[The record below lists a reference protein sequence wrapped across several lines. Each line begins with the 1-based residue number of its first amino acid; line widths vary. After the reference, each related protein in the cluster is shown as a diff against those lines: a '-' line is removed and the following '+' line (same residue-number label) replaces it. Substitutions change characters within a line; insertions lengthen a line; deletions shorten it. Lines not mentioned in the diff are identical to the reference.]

1 MANGLSVIKLRHRL
15 GVSPY
20 LLPAVPF
27 AALPPV
33 SRRVAAYRAPRRA
46 VLGLG
51 FSFFPQFINMAA
63 PNLGTKSFIASAR
76 QKGAVEKVK
85 LSHYLHVMLC
95 LLIGDDSNMLPFFWF
110 NFLIKPT
117 GFPKFIND

>member
-1 MANGLSVIKLRHRL
+1 MANGLSVIKLRQRLPHLL
-15 GVSPY
+15 GVSPC

-33 SRRVAAYRAPRRA
+33 SRRLAASRRA

-51 FSFFPQFINMAA
+51 FSFFPQFFNMAA
-63 PNLGTKSFIASAR
+63 PNLGAKSFIASAR

-85 LSHYLHVMLC
+85 LSHFLHVMF
-95 LLIGDDSNMLPFFWF
+95 SP
-110 NFLIKPT
+110 
-117 GFPKFIND
+117 